1 MNRSNPN
8 ISLIQASLSM
18 RGWNNPRQSGLD
30 SKKYYF
36 LLRRYIRQIHHSNFE
51 STKKERFV
59 DADHFYFIFMKSI
72 LQRISPST
80 GYKRTLYVTH
90 IAHHRLPYIQLE
102 QSVFGT
108 IAFFFHKISNDFFE
122 VSCVY

>member
-1 MNRSNPN
+1 
-8 ISLIQASLSM
+8 
-18 RGWNNPRQSGLD
+18 
-30 SKKYYF
+30 

-108 IAFFFHKISNDFFE
+108 IAFFSTKSQMT
-122 VSCVY
+122 SL